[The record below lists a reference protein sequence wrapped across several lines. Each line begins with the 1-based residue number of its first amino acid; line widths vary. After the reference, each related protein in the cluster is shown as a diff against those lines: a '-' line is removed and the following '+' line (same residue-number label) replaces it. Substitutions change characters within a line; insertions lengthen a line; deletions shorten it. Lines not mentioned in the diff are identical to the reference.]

1 MPNPS
6 SPSSSTRAVVT
17 NLVGSILILNSSMIY
32 TTLETCSTIHQKA
45 RIIKCHNKLFSLYH
59 FIFVEDTV
67 FVFKLTSILESLTS
81 FYVSNLLWKK
91 EQRRWS
97 QIHLGLLWR
106 CFWRF
111 SVAQSWVVPRKFWRS

>member
-17 NLVGSILILNSSMIY
+17 NLVGSILVLNSSMIY
-32 TTLETCSTIHQKA
+32 TALETCATIHQKA

-91 EQRRWS
+91 EQRRFYS
-97 QIHLGLLWR
+97 KMCKADGHKY
-106 CFWRF
+106 
-111 SVAQSWVVPRKFWRS
+111 S